1 MTVTDEQPPQPP
13 QEQAQ
18 SPERVEVLREAA
30 SLISGDREKQYGP
43 PAKNFETIA
52 MLWSAVLGIDITAH
66 QVGLCMNQ
74 LKIARI
80 INGEE
85 GNRENY
91 VDGLGYLALAW
102 EVRDR

>member
-1 MTVTDEQPPQPP
+1 MTEQ
-13 QEQAQ
+13 
-18 SPERVEVLREAA
+18 PERVEVLREAA
-30 SLISGDREKQYGP
+30 ALISGDREQQYGP

-52 MLWSAVLGIDITAH
+52 QLWSAVLGVEVTSH

-91 VDGLGYLALAW
+91 VDGAGYLALAW
-102 EVRDR
+102 EVRSH